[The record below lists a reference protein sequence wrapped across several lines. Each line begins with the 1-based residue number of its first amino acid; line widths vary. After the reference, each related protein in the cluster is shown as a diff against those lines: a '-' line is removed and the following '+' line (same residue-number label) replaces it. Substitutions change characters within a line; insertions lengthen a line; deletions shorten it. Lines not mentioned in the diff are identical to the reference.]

1 MFQGSRTL
9 LLSGTIY
16 SMKSLHLSRPS
27 AIMMVGIPGS
37 GKSFFARQFADT
49 FHAPYIDYNEIGSRA
64 ADNGKSGE
72 LTLMFLAEIAK
83 TGQSFVFEG
92 SSDTRT
98 NRTEFAKWARSK
110 GYTPVFVWTQT
121 DQATS
126 LKRTLKAGTL
136 SRQDFVD
143 TIRDFSPPHPDEKP
157 VVISG
162 KHTFASQVRTV
173 LAHLGVDN
181 RSADKRPPAQRVVSV
196 NPGKRTIGIQ

>member
-1 MFQGSRTL
+1 
-9 LLSGTIY
+9 
-16 SMKSLHLSRPS
+16 MKSLHLSRPS

-37 GKSFFARQFADT
+37 GKSFFARQFADA
-49 FHAPYIDYNEIGSRA
+49 FHAPYIDYSEIGPRA
-64 ADNGKSGE
+64 ADNSKAGE

-92 SSDTRT
+92 SSDART

-126 LKRTLKAGTL
+126 LKRTVKAGTL
-136 SRQDFVD
+136 TRQDFID

-157 VVISG
+157 IVISG

-173 LAHLGVDN
+173 LAHIGVDN
-181 RSADKRPPAQRVVSV
+181 RAASQQAPSPRVATV
-196 NPGKRTIGIQ
+196 NPGKRKIGIQ